1 MLCAAPK
8 ALLAAAAALGVRPLL
23 LAPPV
28 RADGVSS
35 LAAQARVTV
44 PCTWAKGN
52 VVTLAAQL
60 AAAVDGGEGGAA
72 DAEFVLRDG
81 TVAALSNLSCA
92 VWHLAASRGECRYRQ
107 RGGAPRH
114 ARAYVGV
121 LPAHVRVGDADAA
134 APIARGAARASADRG
149 AWLA

>member
-44 PCTWAKGN
+44 PCTGAKGN

-81 TVAALSNLSCA
+81 TVAAPSNLA

-121 LPAHVRVGDADAA
+121 LPAHVRVGDADGA